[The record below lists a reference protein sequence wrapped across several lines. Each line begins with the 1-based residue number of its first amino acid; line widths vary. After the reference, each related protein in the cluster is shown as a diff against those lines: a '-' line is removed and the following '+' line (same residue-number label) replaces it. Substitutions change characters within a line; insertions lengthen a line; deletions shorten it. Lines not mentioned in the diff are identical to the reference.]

1 MIECPHC
8 KKLELVGAIFCREC
22 GTQLIATQAGVYTPP
37 PRTVKKS
44 TNDQPFDHYS
54 KKVPQSPAPTPEPG
68 RSNSPTPIRSQKAS
82 ETQPNPTKT
91 NSPPT
96 NRITLQVLQ
105 TGELISVAEEDEVTL
120 GRAGTGQPI
129 VPDIDLTPYQ
139 GLESGVSRLHAS
151 IRIKGNEV
159 YIMDLG
165 SANGTRLNGDKL
177 PPSTPHRLEDESVL
191 TLGKLKLKVLI
202 KS

>member
-8 KKLELVGAIFCREC
+8 KNLELVGAIFCREC
-22 GTQLIATQAGVYTPP
+22 GTQLLPTGAYPS
-37 PRTVKKS
+37 PRAVKK
-44 TNDQPFDHYS
+44 TANDQPFNHNS
-54 KKVPQSPAPTPEPG
+54 KRVPQSPAPTTEPG
-68 RSNSPTPIRSQKAS
+68 RQNSPNSIRSQAAS
-82 ETQPNPTKT
+82 DVQPKPTIT
-91 NSPPT
+91 NSEQT

-129 VPDIDLTPYQ
+129 IPDIDLTPYK
-139 GLESGVSRLHAS
+139 GLEAGVSRLHAS
-151 IRIKGNEV
+151 IRFKGEEI

-177 PPSTPHRLEDESVL
+177 PPSTPHRLEDESVI

>member
-22 GTQLIATQAGVYTPP
+22 GTQLLPTEAGAYPSP
-37 PRTVKKS
+37 GAVKKPG
-44 TNDQPFDHYS
+44 NDQPFTHNS
-54 KKVPQSPAPTPEPG
+54 KNVPQSPAPTKEPG
-68 RSNSPTPIRSQKAS
+68 RPNSSTPIRSQAAS
-82 ETQPNPTKT
+82 EVQPKSTIT
-91 NSPPT
+91 NSEQT

-129 VPDIDLTPYQ
+129 VPDIDLTPYK
-139 GLESGVSRLHAS
+139 GLEAGVSRLHAS
-151 IRIKGNEV
+151 IRIKGEEI

-177 PPSTPHRLEDESVL
+177 PPSTPHRLEDESVI

>member
-22 GTQLIATQAGVYTPP
+22 GTQLLPTEAGAYSSPGA
-37 PRTVKKS
+37 VKKTTS
-44 TNDQPFDHYS
+44 DLPFTHNS
-54 KKVPQSPAPTPEPG
+54 KKVTQSPTPNTKPG
-68 RSNSPTPIRSQKAS
+68 RPNSYTPIRSQTAS
-82 ETQPNPTKT
+82 DTQPRPTITNPEQ
-91 NSPPT
+91 T

-129 VPDIDLTPYQ
+129 VPDIDLTPYK
-139 GLESGVSRLHAS
+139 GLEAGVSRLHAS
-151 IRIKGNEV
+151 IRIKGKEV

-177 PPSTPHRLEDESVL
+177 PPSTPHRLEDESVIS
-191 TLGKLKLKVLI
+191 LGKLKLKVLI